1 MERLVTSDF
10 KLGIIAGG
18 QLGKMLALAASQW
31 DVKTYILDSDPHCPA
46 STVCTRLLQGDY
58 RDLHAVYEFGH
69 LVDMVTF
76 EIENVNI
83 EALQK
88 LKSEGSRI
96 CPDPDVLAMIQD
108 KGRQK
113 QFFHRQAIPT
123 PAFTL
128 YEGREQILRAVD
140 DGRLEVPFVQKAR
153 TAGYDGKGVIV
164 VRSRDDLG
172 RLLDAASVVEDAVDV
187 EKELSVIVA
196 RNRRGQIAC
205 FPPVEMV
212 FNADANLVEMLI
224 SPAQVDGSIERK
236 ATELACQIPAEC
248 DLHGILAVELFLDRA
263 GDLWVNEI
271 SPRPHNS
278 GHHTIESALTSQ
290 YEQHLRA
297 IFNFPLGSTELK
309 RPAVMLNLLG
319 AKGYEGPVQYK
330 GVTESMALPGVKIH
344 IYGKRKTWPFR
355 KMGHVTVVAPT
366 IEQAR
371 QHATRVK
378 QILKVQSWEDRKQ
391 ASSWAPTPISPSCGR
406 RRTSLGNS
414 TSPTN

>member
-31 DVKTYILDSDPHCPA
+31 DVKTYVLDSDPHCPA
-46 STVCTRLLQGDY
+46 STVCTELVQGDY
-58 RDLHAVYEFGH
+58 TDFRAVYEFGR

-88 LKSEGSRI
+88 LKSEGRRI

-113 QFFHRQAIPT
+113 QFFHRHAIPT
-123 PAFTL
+123 PVFML
-128 YEGREQILRAVD
+128 YDDREQILRAVG
-140 DGRLEVPFVQKAR
+140 DGRLKVPFVQKAR
-153 TAGYDGKGVIV
+153 TAGYDGKGVII
-164 VRSRDDLG
+164 VRHRDDLSS
-172 RLLDAASVVEDAVDV
+172 LLDRASVVEDAVDV
-187 EKELSVIVA
+187 EKELSVIVG

-224 SPAQVDGSIERK
+224 SPAQINGDLERR
-236 ATELACQIPAEC
+236 ATELARQIAIAY

-263 GDLWVNEI
+263 DDLWVNEV

-278 GHHTIESALTSQ
+278 GHHTIESAVTSQ

-297 IFNFPLGSTELK
+297 IFDFPLGSTELK

-319 AKGYEGPVQYK
+319 ARGHEGPVQYK
-330 GVTESMALPGVKIH
+330 GLTESMGLPGVKIH

-355 KMGHVTVVAPT
+355 KMGHVTVVAAT

-378 QILKVQSWEDRKQ
+378 QILKVQAWEDPKQ
-391 ASSWAPTPISPSCGR
+391 ASSWGQTPILPSCNR
-406 RRTSLGNS
+406 RQTSSGNS
-414 TSPTN
+414 TSRTN